1 MADEAP
7 AENAPAAEG
16 AGTNE
21 IYINEDG
28 YHLYEV
34 LTTLEKAWDTTWSSI
49 PGTKRY
55 MTGTPGSWGGYNGV
69 LHGPHLY
76 EETPLS
82 VQTILEW
89 MEIPR
94 EETMRFEGREKVK
107 PFPKYSMWLLEEEK
121 VMPFLPHSAW
131 SGGKEEL
138 PSMELWGPD
147 GPPSH
152 YASFYPAP
160 HRGTGHV

>member
-1 MADEAP
+1 MMADEAP
-7 AENAPAAEG
+7 AVNASAAED

-21 IYINEDG
+21 IYTCENG
-28 YHLYEV
+28 YQHYES
-34 LTTLEKAWDTTWSSI
+34 LSTLHRGSTWIEI

-55 MTGTPGSWGGYNGV
+55 MTGKPGSFGGYNGV
-69 LHGPHLY
+69 PHGPHLY

-82 VQTILEW
+82 VQSILEW

-94 EETMRFEGREKVK
+94 EETTRFEGREKVK

-138 PSMELWGPD
+138 PSLESWGPD